1 MEHHPPKVHK
11 PFFMTAE
18 QVSAQQHLL
27 LPLAYRK
34 ILEKAIENG
43 KLLKNFPLKSFLN
56 FERKK

>member
-1 MEHHPPKVHK
+1 MEHHPPQVHK
-11 PFFMTAE
+11 QFLMTAE

-43 KLLKNFPLKSFLN
+43 KLLKNFPLKSF
-56 FERKK
+56 